1 MSIFDKMISMEFY
14 HLINRGVD
22 KKITFPEDSDCVRFM
37 HDLYVFNDVT
47 NVDSNHRFHEF
58 QSQHVRRP
66 LVEIHA
72 FCLMPNHYH
81 ILVSELEDNGISFF
95 MRKINMG
102 YAKYFN
108 EKYDRSGVLWQGTFK
123 RIRIERDAHFLYI
136 PYYIHLNPLDLTH
149 PEWRDGSISDMTSA
163 MEYLKK
169 YRWSSFLDYLGQ
181 KNFPSIITKEILSEN
196 LGTAKNQEKTI
207 QQIVSNADLVQ
218 GSSSIE

>member
-1 MSIFDKMISMEFY
+1 MEFY

-22 KKITFPEDSDCVRFM
+22 KKITFSEDSDYVRFI

-81 ILVSELEDNGISFF
+81 LLVSELEDNGISFF

-108 EKYDRSGVLWQGTFK
+108 KKYDRSGVLWQGTFK
-123 RIRIERDAHFLYI
+123 RIRIERDEHFLYI

-149 PEWRDGSISDMTSA
+149 PEWRDGSISDMTSV

-196 LGTAKNQEKTI
+196 LDTAKNQEKTI
-207 QQIVSNADLVQ
+207 QQIISSVNLAQ

>member
-1 MSIFDKMISMEFY
+1 MIVGMEFY

-22 KKITFPEDSDCVRFM
+22 KKITFLEDSDYVRFI
-37 HDLYVFNDVT
+37 HDLYVFN
-47 NVDSNHRFHEF
+47 NVNNVGPNHRFREF
-58 QSQHVRRP
+58 QSQYVRRP
-66 LVEIHA
+66 LVEIHS

-81 ILVSELEDNGISFF
+81 LLVSELEDNGISLF

-108 EKYDRSGVLWQGTFK
+108 EKYSRSGVLWQGTFK
-123 RIRIERDAHFLYI
+123 RIHIERDAHFLYV

-149 PEWRDGSISDMTSA
+149 SEWRTGNILDMTSV
-163 MEYLKK
+163 MENLKK
-169 YRWSSFLDYLGQ
+169 YRWSSLLDYLGQ
-181 KNFPSIITKEILSEN
+181 KNFPSIINKEILSEN

-207 QQIVSNADLVQ
+207 QQIISISDLAQ